1 MLDIYNSTHN
11 QERLDKQL
19 FIAKAFIKM
28 RFLMESG
35 IKTRVKLTKQQA
47 QRILSDS
54 RKILIILS
62 EVNCELHLSPLEGQ
76 CIL

>member
-1 MLDIYNSTHN
+1 
-11 QERLDKQL
+11 
-19 FIAKAFIKM
+19 
-28 RFLMESG
+28 MESD